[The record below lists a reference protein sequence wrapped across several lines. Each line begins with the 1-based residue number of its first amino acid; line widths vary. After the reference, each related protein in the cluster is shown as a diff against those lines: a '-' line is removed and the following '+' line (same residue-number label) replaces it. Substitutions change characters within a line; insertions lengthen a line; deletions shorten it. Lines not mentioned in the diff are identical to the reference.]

1 MSTLPTRFRRNALA
15 NYANSFVTL
24 ALALIV
30 TPILVRGLGKEAYG
44 TWVLVTSLVL
54 YFDLL
59 KFGFSKAAI
68 KYVAEG
74 NAIGDLDRVRRT
86 IATSCAAL
94 SVPGLALMLAA
105 PGLAFLFPML
115 FHVSPNLKHAA
126 MILVAL
132 SVIDLAVA
140 IPADTFGSALSGFQR
155 FELLN
160 ATLTATALAQA
171 VAWTVIVALGGGLIA
186 VGVAGV
192 SLSLLSQ
199 VARYLI
205 VRHLCGVP
213 PLRRRYVDR
222 ALFKPLVSMS
232 GWIALTDF
240 AEFVIGG
247 LDPIVV
253 GLIAGV
259 PQAGVYAVGSKL
271 AALTERFT
279 TPLLTLFFPHA
290 SELSTSGEKESIRA
304 TLIAGTRIA
313 VAVATPLTIVLGV
326 LARPAIRS
334 WVGPSFGDAA
344 LVVVFLSTTALV
356 YAVAQTGVL
365 VLRGLGDV
373 KFPARINLFEAV
385 VNLSLSVAL
394 CKTIGIKGVALGTL
408 IAAVLTQLMI
418 LLPYICRRTGVR
430 FHSLIVLLARQ
441 FLLPAALAL
450 GVGLLLLATGLS
462 GIVDVILAGVAI
474 LVAYAAIAVI
484 TALSAAE
491 RRALLDYLRKR
502 KRGRLAQ

>member
-1 MSTLPTRFRRNALA
+1 MNTLPTRFRRNALA

-24 ALALIV
+24 ALALLV

-54 YFDLL
+54 YFNLL

-94 SVPGLALMLAA
+94 SVPGLALLLAA
-105 PGLAFLFPML
+105 PGLAFLFPVL
-115 FHVSPNLKHAA
+115 FHVSADLKLAA

-132 SVIDLAVA
+132 SVVDLAVA

-160 ATLTATALAQA
+160 ATLTATAVAQA
-171 VAWTVIVALGGGLIA
+171 VAWTVILYLGGGLIA
-186 VGVAGV
+186 IGVAGV
-192 SLSLLSQ
+192 SLSLASQ
-199 VARYLI
+199 FARYAI
-205 VRHLCGVP
+205 VRFLCAGP

-222 ALFKPLVSMS
+222 SLLKPLMSMS

-240 AEFVIGG
+240 AEVVIGG
-247 LDPIVV
+247 IDPIVV

-271 AALTERFT
+271 AALTSRFT
-279 TPLLTLFFPHA
+279 SPLLSMFFPHA
-290 SELSTSGEKESIRA
+290 SGLSASGKRESIRA

-313 VAVATPLTIVLGV
+313 VAVATPLTIVLCV
-326 LARPAIRS
+326 LARPAIRF
-334 WVGPSFGDAA
+334 WVGPEFGQAA
-344 LVVVFLSTTALV
+344 LVAVCLAATALV
-356 YAVAQTGVL
+356 YSVAQTGVY
-365 VLRGLGDV
+365 VLRGMGDV

-385 VNLSLSVAL
+385 LNLSLSVIL
-394 CKTIGIKGVALGTL
+394 CKAIGIAGVALGTL

-418 LLPYICRRTGVR
+418 LLPYICRRTELKLR
-430 FHSLIVLLARQ
+430 SLLGLLARQ

-450 GVGLLLLATGLS
+450 GVGLFLLKSGLHS
-462 GIVDVILAGVAI
+462 IGAVALAGVAI
-474 LVAYAAIAVI
+474 VAVYAALAFI

-491 RRALLDYLRKR
+491 RRTLLDFLKRR
-502 KRGRLAQ
+502 KRGQVA

>member
-1 MSTLPTRFRRNALA
+1 MNTLPTRFRRNALA
-15 NYANSFVTL
+15 NYANAFVTL
-24 ALALIV
+24 ALALLV

-74 NAIGDLDRVRRT
+74 NAMGDIERVRRT

-94 SVPGLALMLAA
+94 SLPGLALLLAA
-105 PGLAFLFPML
+105 PGLAFLFPAL
-115 FHVSPNLKHAA
+115 FHVSADLKLAA

-132 SVIDLAVA
+132 SVADLAVA

-160 ATLTATALAQA
+160 ATLTATAVAQA
-171 VAWTVIVALGGGLIA
+171 VAWTVILALGGGLIA
-186 VGVAGV
+186 IGVAGV
-192 SLSLLSQ
+192 SLSVASQ
-199 VARYLI
+199 VARYAM
-205 VRHLCGVP
+205 VRGLCGGP

-222 ALFKPLVSMS
+222 SLLKPLMSMS

-240 AEFVIGG
+240 AEVVIGG

-253 GLIAGV
+253 GLISGV

-271 AALTERFT
+271 AALTSRFT
-279 TPLLTLFFPHA
+279 TPLLTMFFPHA
-290 SELSTSGEKESIRA
+290 SELSASGRKESIRG

-313 VAVATPLTIVLGV
+313 IGVATPLTIVLGV
-326 LARPAIRS
+326 LARPAIRV
-334 WVGPSFGDAA
+334 WVGPQFDEAA
-344 LVVVFLSTTALV
+344 LVVIYLSTTALV

-365 VLRGLGDV
+365 VLRGMGDV

-385 VNLSLSVAL
+385 LNLSLSVIL
-394 CKTIGIKGVALGTL
+394 CKTIGISGVALGTL
-408 IAAVLTQLMI
+408 IAAVITQLII
-418 LLPYICRRTGVR
+418 LLPYICRRTGLKLY
-430 FHSLIVLLARQ
+430 SLIGLLARQ
-441 FLLPAALAL
+441 FLIPAALAL
-450 GVGLLLLATGLS
+450 GVGFVLLRMGLDNLALVT
-462 GIVDVILAGVAI
+462 LAG
-474 LVAYAAIAVI
+474 AAIVATYVAVAFF

-491 RRALLDYLRKR
+491 RRTLLDFLRRR
-502 KRGRLAQ
+502 KSGQIA

>member
-24 ALALIV
+24 ALALVV

-74 NAIGDLDRVRRT
+74 NAIGDIDRIKRT

-94 SVPGLALMLAA
+94 SVPGLVLLVAA
-105 PGLAFLFPML
+105 PGMAFLFPVL
-115 FHVSPNLKHAA
+115 FNVSHDLRLAA

-132 SVIDLAVA
+132 STVDLAVA

-160 ATLTATALAQA
+160 ATLTATAVAQA
-171 VAWTVIVALGGGLIA
+171 VAWTVILALGGGLIA
-186 VGVAGV
+186 IGVAAV
-192 SLSLLSQ
+192 SLSLCSQ

-205 VRHLCGVP
+205 VRHLCAGP

-222 ALFKPLVSMS
+222 GLLRPLMSMS

-240 AEFVIGG
+240 AEVVIGG
-247 LDPIVV
+247 IDPIVV

-279 TPLLTLFFPHA
+279 TPLLSLFFPHA
-290 SELSTSGEKESIRA
+290 SELAASGKRDSIRA

-326 LARPAIRS
+326 LARPAIHF
-334 WVGPSFGDAA
+334 WVGPAYGDAA
-344 LVVVFLSTTALV
+344 LVVIFLSTTALA
-356 YAVAQTGVL
+356 YAIAQTGVL
-365 VLRGLGDV
+365 VLRGMGDV

-385 VNLSLSVAL
+385 LNLSLSVTL
-394 CKTIGIKGVALGTL
+394 CATIGIAGVALGTL
-408 IAAVLTQLMI
+408 VAAVLTQLMI
-418 LLPYICRRTGVR
+418 LLPYICRRAELKLG
-430 FHSLIVLLARQ
+430 SLIALLARQ
-441 FLLPAALAL
+441 FLLPAGLAL
-450 GVGLLLLATGLS
+450 TVGLLLLRSGLGS
-462 GIVDVILAGVAI
+462 IAAVTLAG
-474 LVAYAAIAVI
+474 AAIVVTYAVSAYF

-491 RRALLDYLRKR
+491 RRTLLDYLTNRKG
-502 KRGRLAQ
+502 GRLA

>member
-115 FHVSPNLKHAA
+115 FHVSPNLK
-126 MILVAL
+126 
-132 SVIDLAVA
+132 AVA

>member
-1 MSTLPTRFRRNALA
+1 MNTLPTRFRRNALA

-24 ALALIV
+24 ALALLV

-44 TWVLVTSLVL
+44 TWVLVTSMVA
-54 YFDLL
+54 YFALL

-74 NAIGDLDRVRRT
+74 NAIGDMGRVRRT

-94 SVPGLALMLAA
+94 SLPGLALLLAA
-105 PGLAFLFPML
+105 PGLAFLFPVL
-115 FHVSPNLKHAA
+115 FHVSAHLKLAA
-126 MILVAL
+126 MILVGL
-132 SVIDLAVA
+132 SAVDLAVA

-171 VAWTVIVALGGGLIA
+171 VAWTVILALGGGLIA
-186 VGVAGV
+186 IGVAGV
-192 SLSLLSQ
+192 SLSLTSQ
-199 VARYLI
+199 FARYAI
-205 VRHLCGVP
+205 VRALCAGP

-222 ALFKPLVSMS
+222 SLLKPLMSMS

-271 AALTERFT
+271 AALTQRFT
-279 TPLLTLFFPHA
+279 DPLLTLFFPHA
-290 SELSTSGEKESIRA
+290 SELSASGDRESIRA
-304 TLIAGTRIA
+304 TMIAGTRIA
-313 VAVATPLTIVLGV
+313 VMVATPLTIVLGV
-326 LARPAIRS
+326 LARPAIRF
-334 WVGPSFGDAA
+334 WVGPAYGDAA
-344 LVVVFLSTTALV
+344 LVVVFLATTALV

-365 VLRGLGDV
+365 VLRGTGDV
-373 KFPARINLFEAV
+373 KFPARINLFEAAL
-385 VNLSLSVAL
+385 NLSLSVAL
-394 CKTIGIKGVALGTL
+394 CKTIGIKGVALGSL
-408 IAAVLTQLMI
+408 FAAVLTQLMI
-418 LLPYICRRTGVR
+418 LLPYICRRTGLR
-430 FHSLIVLLARQ
+430 LRSLIGLLARQ

-450 GVGLLLLATGLS
+450 GVGLFLLRLGLDNL
-462 GIVDVILAGVAI
+462 GFVALAGVAI
-474 LVAYAAIAVI
+474 MTTYIALAFV

-491 RRALLDYLRKR
+491 RRALLGFLRR
-502 KRGRLAQ
+502 RRSGHHA

>member
-1 MSTLPTRFRRNALA
+1 
-15 NYANSFVTL
+15 
-24 ALALIV
+24 
-30 TPILVRGLGKEAYG
+30 
-44 TWVLVTSLVL
+44 
-54 YFDLL
+54 
-59 KFGFSKAAI
+59 
-68 KYVAEG
+68 
-74 NAIGDLDRVRRT
+74 
-86 IATSCAAL
+86 
-94 SVPGLALMLAA
+94 
-105 PGLAFLFPML
+105 
-115 FHVSPNLKHAA
+115 
-126 MILVAL
+126 
-132 SVIDLAVA
+132 
-140 IPADTFGSALSGFQR
+140 
-155 FELLN
+155 
-160 ATLTATALAQA
+160 
-171 VAWTVIVALGGGLIA
+171 
-186 VGVAGV
+186 VAGV